1 MFVVD
6 SRAASFARHC
16 AVRAR
21 SRIDS
26 CVSCTIVRVV
36 LHAVRVLF
44 RTVSRVV
51 KRHSHGSRVVRTR
64 RSREWP
70 SSSSSCSCRHVS
82 FAFVV
87 HDVFACH
94 TPCRTSFARC
104 QHADS
109 RVVRVCCTCCSR
121 VFRVCLSSTPFSCIA
136 RRSCAILNCSFII
149 TRFG

>member
-1 MFVVD
+1 LFVVD

-26 CVSCTIVRVV
+26 RVSCTIVRVV

-44 RTVSRVV
+44 RTMSRVV

-70 SSSSSCSCRHVS
+70 SSSSSCSCRHAS

-87 HDVFACH
+87 HAVSRAIRLAARRSHAASMPIHVSFACV
-94 TPCRTSFARC
+94 A
-104 QHADS
+104 
-109 RVVRVCCTCCSR
+109 RVVRASFACVCR
-121 VFRVCLSSTPFSCIA
+121 AHRFRVSHVVRA
-136 RRSCAILNCSFII
+136 RY
-149 TRFG
+149 